1 MNQNKQSNLPHEFK
15 VMRVRECVAPS
26 LVDNPQRAYEYWKAN
41 IPQSDWYDE
50 AKEAFVVLVLNTRSR
65 IIGHN
70 LVTLGLVDQCLVHC
84 REVFRA
90 AICAAGKEIILM
102 HNHPSGQSIPSE
114 QDIRV
119 TRDLVR
125 AGQLLGIAIR
135 DHIVVGRQ
143 ELDYKGYTSMR
154 ECGYFDT

>member
-70 LVTLGLVDQCLVHC
+70 LITLGLVDQCLVHA
-84 REVFRA
+84 REVFRN
-90 AICAAGKEIILM
+90 AILYGASRIILA
-102 HNHPSGQSIPSE
+102 HNHPSGSPEPSRE
-114 QDIRV
+114 DIKI
-119 TRDLVR
+119 TGTLVK
-125 AGQLLGIAIR
+125 AGKIIGIEII
-135 DHIVVGRQ
+135 DHIIIGNGFFSFCLNGKME
-143 ELDYKGYTSMR
+143 ELK
-154 ECGYFDT
+154 